1 MLTSFQTIF
10 HTNNRPVQKSI
21 LNYIKLFTVLFLIA
35 LSPSFAQNLPE
46 KPNPPKLV
54 NDFASVMSSSEVAA
68 LEQKLVA
75 FNDSNSTQIAIVT
88 IKSIEG
94 YDIADFAFKL
104 GEKWGIGQ
112 KGKDNGI
119 LILVAPNDRKVF
131 IATGYGAE
139 EYVTDAMSRRIIEQ
153 KFKPSFKNNNY
164 YQGLEDGTNDI
175 IDLLT
180 GQFKAEPK
188 AVSGKHKGSLLK
200 IIVIIIIIIM
210 LIKIFGGGNRGGG
223 RTFRSSGPIFWGGLG
238 GFGRGFGGGS
248 SGGFGGGGGGG
259 FGGFGGG
266 SFGGGGAGG
275 SW

>member
-1 MLTSFQTIF
+1 M
-10 HTNNRPVQKSI
+10 
-21 LNYIKLFTVLFLIA
+21 
-35 LSPSFAQNLPE
+35 
-46 KPNPPKLV
+46 
-54 NDFASVMSSSEVAA
+54 
-68 LEQKLVA
+68 A

-94 YDIADFAFKL
+94 YDIADYAFKL
-104 GEKWGIGQ
+104 GEKWGVGQ

-119 LILVAPNDRKVF
+119 LIVVAPNDRKVF

-139 EYVTDAMSRRIIEQ
+139 EYVTDAMARRIIEQ

-180 GQFKAEPK
+180 GKFKAEPEQRII
-188 AVSGKHKGSLLK
+188 
-200 IIVIIIIIIM
+200 IIVIIIIL

-223 RTFRSSGPIFWGGLG
+223 RTFNSSGPIFWGGMG

-248 SGGFGGGGGGG
+248 SGGFGGGGGG

>member
-1 MLTSFQTIF
+1 
-10 HTNNRPVQKSI
+10 VQKSI
-21 LNYIKLFTVLFLIA
+21 LNYILLFVCFFAILFSNA
-35 LSPSFAQNLPE
+35 FAQTLPE
-46 KPNPPKLV
+46 RPNPPKLV
-54 NDFASVMSSSEVAA
+54 NDFAAVMSSSEVSS

-88 IKSIEG
+88 IKSVEG
-94 YDIADFAFKL
+94 YDIADYAFKL
-104 GEKWGIGQ
+104 GQKWGIGQ

-153 KFKPSFKNNNY
+153 KFKPAFKNNNFY
-164 YQGLEDGTNDI
+164 EGLEQGTNDI

-180 GQFKAEPK
+180 GKFKAEPQEVK
-188 AVSGKHKGSLLK
+188 GKHKGSFLK
-200 IIVIIIIIIM
+200 IIIIVIIIIV

-223 RTFRSSGPIFWGGLG
+223 RTFRSSGPIFWGGMG

>member
-1 MLTSFQTIF
+1 M
-10 HTNNRPVQKSI
+10 QKSKINFI
-21 LNYIKLFTVLFLIA
+21 LLVGSLVFLL
-35 LSPSFAQNLPE
+35 LSQAYSQNLPE

-54 NDFASVMSSSEVAA
+54 NDFAAVMSLSEVAA

-88 IKSIEG
+88 LKSLEG
-94 YDIADFAFKL
+94 NDIADYAFKL
-104 GEKWGIGQ
+104 GEKWGVGQ

-119 LILVAPNDRKVF
+119 LVLVAPNDRKVF

-139 EYVTDAMSRRIIEQ
+139 EYVTDAMSRRIIEN
-153 KFKPSFKNNNY
+153 KFKPYFKNNNY
-164 YQGLEDGTNDI
+164 YQGLEEGTNDI

-180 GQFKAEPK
+180 GKFKAEPQQSVNK
-188 AVSGKHKGSLLK
+188 AKGS
-200 IIVIIIIIIM
+200 IVKIIIILVLIII
-210 LIKIFGGGNRGGG
+210 LIKIFGGKGGGG
-223 RTFRSSGPIFWGGLG
+223 RTYRSSGPIFWGGFG
-238 GFGRGFGGGS
+238 GGSFGRGGSFGGFGGGS
-248 SGGFGGGGGGG
+248 SGGG

>member
-1 MLTSFQTIF
+1 M
-10 HTNNRPVQKSI
+10 QKLLLKHFLFLAALFSI
-21 LNYIKLFTVLFLIA
+21 LVGQV
-35 LSPSFAQNLPE
+35 FAQDIPE
-46 KPNPPKLV
+46 RPSPPKLV
-54 NDFASVMSSSEVAA
+54 NDFAAVLSSDEVNA
-68 LEQKLVA
+68 LEQKLVS

-88 IKSIEG
+88 VKSIEG
-94 YDIADFAFKL
+94 YDIADYAFKL
-104 GEKWGIGQ
+104 GEKWGVGQ

-119 LILVAPNDRKVF
+119 LVLVAPNDRKIF

-139 EYVTDAMSRRIIEQ
+139 EYVTDAMARRIIEQ
-153 KFKPSFKNNNY
+153 TIKPSFRNNNY
-164 YQGLEDGTNDI
+164 YEGLNEGTNDI

-180 GQFKAEPK
+180 GKFKAEPQQGK
-188 AVSGKHKGSLLK
+188 GKHKGSFLK
-200 IIVIIIIIIM
+200 IIIILVVIIV

-238 GFGRGFGGGS
+238 GFGRGGGFGGFGGGS
-248 SGGFGGGGGGG
+248 SGGG

>member
-1 MLTSFQTIF
+1 M
-10 HTNNRPVQKSI
+10 QKSI
-21 LNYIKLFTVLFLIA
+21 KKHFTIFVALAALIITQA
-35 LSPSFAQNLPE
+35 FGQTIPE
-46 KPNPPKLV
+46 RPNPPKLV
-54 NDFASVMSSSEVAA
+54 NDFAGVMQSGEVAA

-94 YDIADFAFKL
+94 YDISDYAFKL
-104 GEKWGIGQ
+104 GEKWGVGQ

-119 LILVAPNDRKVF
+119 LIVVAPNDRKVF

-139 EYVTDAMSRRIIEQ
+139 EYVTDAMARRIVEQ

-164 YQGLEDGTNDI
+164 YQGLEAGTNDI

-180 GQFKAEPK
+180 GKFKAEPQESK
-188 AVSGKHKGSLLK
+188 GKHKGSLLK
-200 IIVIIIIIIM
+200 IIIIVFVIIF
-210 LIKIFGGGNRGGG
+210 LIRIFGGGNRGGG
-223 RTFRSSGPIFWGGLG
+223 RTFRSSGPIFWGGMG
-238 GFGRGFGGGS
+238 GFGRSFGGGS
-248 SGGFGGGGGGG
+248 SGGGFGGGGGG

>member
-1 MLTSFQTIF
+1 MPNTIAKFFSIFAVIFAAFLTQ
-10 HTNNRPVQKSI
+10 
-21 LNYIKLFTVLFLIA
+21 IA
-35 LSPSFAQNLPE
+35 AQNLPDR
-46 KPNPPKLV
+46 PSPPKLV
-54 NDFASVMSSSEVAA
+54 NDFAGVLQKNEVSA

-88 IKSIEG
+88 VKSIDG
-94 YDIADFAFKL
+94 YDIADYAFKL

-119 LILVAPNDRKVF
+119 LIVVAPNDRKVF

-139 EYVTDAMSRRIIEQ
+139 EFVTDALARRIIEQ
-153 KFKPSFKNNNY
+153 KFKPYFKNNQFY
-164 YQGLEDGTNDI
+164 EGLEAGTNDI

-180 GQFKAEPK
+180 GKFKAEPQQNI
-188 AVSGKHKGSLLK
+188 GKHKGSIIK
-200 IIVIIIIIIM
+200 VIIIIVIIIL
-210 LIKIFGGGNRGGG
+210 LIKIFGGGHGGGG
-223 RTFRSSGPIFWGGLG
+223 RTFRSSGPVFWGGMG

-248 SGGFGGGGGGG
+248 SGGFGGGGG

>member
-1 MLTSFQTIF
+1 VKNTKL
-10 HTNNRPVQKSI
+10 KSI
-21 LNYIKLFTVLFLIA
+21 SIFTGLLFLFIA
-35 LSPSFAQNLPE
+35 QVFAQTLPE
-46 KPNPPKLV
+46 KQNPPKLV
-54 NDFASVMSSSEVAA
+54 NDFAGVMSSSQTNT

-75 FNDSNSTQIAIVT
+75 FNDSNSTQIAIVI
-88 IKSIEG
+88 IKSVEG
-94 YDIADFAFKL
+94 YDISDYAFKL

-119 LILVAPNDRKVF
+119 LILVAPNDRKAF

-164 YQGLEDGTNDI
+164 YEGLEAGTKDI

-180 GQFKAEPK
+180 GKFKAETQQQR
-188 AVSGKHKGSLLK
+188 GKGKGSFLT
-200 IIVIIIIIIM
+200 IIIIVVFIILLM
-210 LIKIFGGGNRGGG
+210 KIFGGGKGGGG
-223 RTFRSSGPIFWGGLG
+223 RTFNSSGPIFWGGLG

-248 SGGFGGGGGGG
+248 GGGFGGGGGG

>member
-1 MLTSFQTIF
+1 MLGLI
-10 HTNNRPVQKSI
+10 
-21 LNYIKLFTVLFLIA
+21 LIA
-35 LSPSFAQNLPE
+35 LAPGFAQNLPD
-46 KPNPPKLV
+46 KSNPPKLV
-54 NDFASVMSSSEVAA
+54 NDFAGVMAANEVAA

-94 YDIADFAFKL
+94 YDISDYAFKL

-112 KGKDNGI
+112 KAKDNGI

-139 EYVTDAMSRRIIEQ
+139 EYVTDAMARRIIEQ

-164 YQGLEDGTNDI
+164 YEGLEAGTNDI

-180 GQFKAEPK
+180 GKFKAEPQEVK
-188 AVSGKHKGSLLK
+188 GKHKGSFLR
-200 IIVIIIIIIM
+200 IIIIIIIIIV
-210 LIKIFGGGNRGGG
+210 LIKIFGGGNGGG
-223 RTFRSSGPIFWGGLG
+223 RTFRSSGPIFWGGFG
-238 GFGRGFGGGS
+238 GFGSRGGFGGFGGGS
-248 SGGFGGGGGGG
+248 SGGGG

>member
-1 MLTSFQTIF
+1 MLGLCMQ
-10 HTNNRPVQKSI
+10 
-21 LNYIKLFTVLFLIA
+21 A
-35 LSPSFAQNLPE
+35 FAQTLPE

-54 NDFASVMSSSEVAA
+54 NDFAGVMAADEVAA

-88 IKSIEG
+88 LTSIEG
-94 YDIADFAFKL
+94 YDISDYAFKL
-104 GEKWGIGQ
+104 GQKWGIGQ
-112 KGKDNGI
+112 KDKDNGI

-139 EYVTDAMSRRIIEQ
+139 EFVTDAMARRIIEQ
-153 KFKPSFKNNNY
+153 QFKPAFRNNQY
-164 YQGLEDGTNDI
+164 YQGLNEGTNVI

-180 GQFKAEPK
+180 GKFKAEPQETN
-188 AVSGKHKGSLLK
+188 GKHKGSILK
-200 IIVIIIIIIM
+200 IIIIIVIIIL
-210 LIKIFGGGNRGGG
+210 LIRIFGGGNGGGG

-238 GFGRGFGGGS
+238 GFGRGGGFGGFGGGS
-248 SGGFGGGGGGG
+248 SGGGG

-266 SFGGGGAGG
+266 SFGGGGSGG

>member
-1 MLTSFQTIF
+1 VQKIIQKHFYFLVAVFAIVFTQSFGQTIPE
-10 HTNNRPVQKSI
+10 RPS
-21 LNYIKLFTVLFLIA
+21 
-35 LSPSFAQNLPE
+35 
-46 KPNPPKLV
+46 PPKLV
-54 NDFASVMSSSEVAA
+54 NDFAGIMQSSEVAT

-94 YDIADFAFKL
+94 YDIADYAFKL
-104 GEKWGIGQ
+104 GEKWGVGQ

-119 LILVAPNDRKVF
+119 LIVVAPNDRKVF

-139 EYVTDAMSRRIIEQ
+139 EYVTDAMARRIIEQ

-164 YQGLEDGTNDI
+164 YQGLEDGTSDI

-180 GQFKAEPK
+180 GKFKAEPQEK
-188 AVSGKHKGSLLK
+188 IGKHKGSFLK
-200 IIVIIIIIIM
+200 IIVIIIIIIL

-223 RTFRSSGPIFWGGLG
+223 RTFNSSGPIFWGGMG

>member
-1 MLTSFQTIF
+1 MIF
-10 HTNNRPVQKSI
+10 PTKNKPVQKSLFKCFLLFI
-21 LNYIKLFTVLFLIA
+21 GLFTMLLGQT
-35 LSPSFAQNLPE
+35 FAQTLPE
-46 KPNPPKLV
+46 RPNPPKLV
-54 NDFASVMSSSEVAA
+54 NDFAGVMSSNEVAA

-94 YDIADFAFKL
+94 YDIADYAFKL

-112 KGKDNGI
+112 KAKDNGI

-153 KFKPSFKNNNY
+153 KFKPSFKNNNFY
-164 YQGLEDGTNDI
+164 EGLDAGTNDI

-180 GQFKAEPK
+180 GKFKAEPQEVK
-188 AVSGKHKGSLLK
+188 GKHKGSFLK
-200 IIVIIIIIIM
+200 IIIIIIIIIV
-210 LIKIFGGGNRGGG
+210 LIKIFGGGNRGGR
-223 RTFRSSGPIFWGGLG
+223 RTFRSSGPIFWGGMG

>member
-1 MLTSFQTIF
+1 VQKIIQKHFYFLVAVFAIVFTQSFGQTIPE
-10 HTNNRPVQKSI
+10 RPS
-21 LNYIKLFTVLFLIA
+21 
-35 LSPSFAQNLPE
+35 
-46 KPNPPKLV
+46 PPKLV
-54 NDFASVMSSSEVAA
+54 NDFAGIMQSSEVAT

-94 YDIADFAFKL
+94 YDIADYAFKL
-104 GEKWGIGQ
+104 GEKWGVGQ

-119 LILVAPNDRKVF
+119 LIVVAPNDRKVF

-139 EYVTDAMSRRIIEQ
+139 EYVTDAMARRIIEQ

-180 GQFKAEPK
+180 GKFKAEPQEK
-188 AVSGKHKGSLLK
+188 IGKHKGSFLK
-200 IIVIIIIIIM
+200 IIVIIIIIIL

-223 RTFRSSGPIFWGGLG
+223 RTFNSSGPIFWGGMG

>member
-1 MLTSFQTIF
+1 M
-10 HTNNRPVQKSI
+10 QKSI
-21 LNYIKLFTVLFLIA
+21 LKHFSFLLAIIA
-35 LSPSFAQNLPE
+35 IACTQGFAQTLPE
-46 KPNPPKLV
+46 RPSPPKLV
-54 NDFASVMSSSEVAA
+54 NDFAGVMQSSEVAA

-88 IKSIEG
+88 LKSIEG
-94 YDIADFAFKL
+94 YDIADYAFKL
-104 GEKWGIGQ
+104 GEKWGVGQ

-119 LILVAPNDRKVF
+119 LIVVAPNDRKVF

-139 EYVTDAMSRRIIEQ
+139 EYVTDAMARRIIEQ
-153 KFKPSFKNNNY
+153 KFKPYFKNNNY

-180 GQFKAEPK
+180 GKFKAEPQETK
-188 AVSGKHKGSLLK
+188 GKHKGSFLR
-200 IIVIIIIIIM
+200 IIIIIIIIIV
-210 LIKIFGGGNRGGG
+210 LIKIFGGGNRGG
-223 RTFRSSGPIFWGGLG
+223 RTFNSSGPIFWGGLG

-248 SGGFGGGGGGG
+248 SGGFGGGGGG

>member
-1 MLTSFQTIF
+1 VQKTIF
-10 HTNNRPVQKSI
+10 HR
-21 LNYIKLFTVLFLIA
+21 LLFLVAIFA
-35 LSPSFAQNLPE
+35 LPYHPSFGQDIP
-46 KPNPPKLV
+46 KRPDPPKLV
-54 NDFASVMSSSEVAA
+54 NDFANIMQQAEVAA

-94 YDIADFAFKL
+94 YDIADYAFKL
-104 GEKWGIGQ
+104 GEKWGVGQ

-119 LILVAPNDRKVF
+119 LIVVAPNDRKVF

-139 EYVTDAMSRRIIEQ
+139 EYVTDAMARRIIEQ
-153 KFKPSFKNNNY
+153 KFKPNFKNNNY
-164 YQGLEDGTNDI
+164 YLGLDAGTNDI

-180 GQFKAEPK
+180 GKFKAEPQQNE
-188 AVSGKHKGSLLK
+188 GKHKGSILK
-200 IIVIIIIIIM
+200 IIIIIVIIVL
-210 LIKIFGGGNRGGG
+210 LIKIFSGGNGGGG
-223 RTFRSSGPIFWGGLG
+223 RTFRSSGPIFWGGMG
-238 GFGRGFGGGS
+238 GFSRGFGGGS
-248 SGGFGGGGGGG
+248 GGGFGGGGGG

>member
-1 MLTSFQTIF
+1 MQKIFLKPFYFLVAFFALLSLHANAQTF
-10 HTNNRPVQKSI
+10 PD
-21 LNYIKLFTVLFLIA
+21 
-35 LSPSFAQNLPE
+35 

-54 NDFASVMSSSEVAA
+54 NDFAGIMQSGEVAA

-88 IKSIEG
+88 LKSIEG
-94 YDIADFAFKL
+94 YDIADYAFKL

-131 IATGYGAE
+131 IATGYGTE

-153 KFKPSFKNNNY
+153 KFKPAFKNNNY
-164 YQGLEDGTNDI
+164 YQGLDAGTNDI

-180 GQFKAEPK
+180 GKFKAEPQEAK
-188 AVSGKHKGSLLK
+188 GKHKGSILK
-200 IIVIIIIIIM
+200 IVIILVIIVL
-210 LIKIFGGGNRGGG
+210 LIKIFGGGSGGGG
-223 RTFRSSGPIFWGGLG
+223 RTFRSSGPIFWGGMG

-248 SGGFGGGGGGG
+248 SGGGFGGGG

>member
-1 MLTSFQTIF
+1 VKKIKIITFSVFVGILLLTIGQ
-10 HTNNRPVQKSI
+10 
-21 LNYIKLFTVLFLIA
+21 L
-35 LSPSFAQNLPE
+35 FAQNLPE

-54 NDFASVMSSSEVAA
+54 NDFAAVMSTTQVNA

-88 IKSIEG
+88 VKSIEG
-94 YDIADFAFKL
+94 YDIADYAFKL

-112 KGKDNGI
+112 KGKNNGV

-131 IATGYGAE
+131 IATGYGTE
-139 EYVTDAMSRRIIEQ
+139 EFVTDAMSRRIIEQ
-153 KFKPSFKNNNY
+153 KFKPSFKNNNFY
-164 YQGLEDGTNDI
+164 EGLDAGTNDI

-180 GQFKAEPK
+180 GKFKAEPK
-188 AVSGKHKGSLLK
+188 QQKGKGSLIT
-200 IIVIIIIIIM
+200 IIIIVVIIILLM
-210 LIKIFGGGNRGGG
+210 KIFGGGSGGGG
-223 RTFRSSGPIFWGGLG
+223 RTFRSSGPIFWGGMG

-248 SGGFGGGGGGG
+248 SGGFGGGG

>member
-1 MLTSFQTIF
+1 
-10 HTNNRPVQKSI
+10 VQKSI
-21 LNYIKLFTVLFLIA
+21 LKHLSVVVALFVIT
-35 LSPSFAQNLPE
+35 LSQVFAQTLPE

-54 NDFASVMSSSEVAA
+54 NDFAGVMQSGEVAV

-75 FNDSNSTQIAIVT
+75 FNDSNSTQIAVVT

-94 YDIADFAFKL
+94 YDIADYAFKL

-139 EYVTDAMSRRIIEQ
+139 EYVTDAMARRIIEQ

-164 YQGLEDGTNDI
+164 YQGLEAGTNDI

-180 GQFKAEPK
+180 GKFKAEPQQLK
-188 AVSGKHKGSLLK
+188 NKGKGSFLK
-200 IIVIIIIIIM
+200 IIIILVIIIL
-210 LIKIFGGGNRGGG
+210 LIKIFGGGKGGGG
-223 RTFRSSGPIFWGGLG
+223 RTFNSAGPIFWGGMG

>member
-1 MLTSFQTIF
+1 MIPTSFQTIY
-10 HTNNRPVQKSI
+10 HTKIRPVQHSI
-21 LNYIKLFTVLFLIA
+21 FHSLKLLLGLILIA
-35 LSPSFAQNLPE
+35 LAPGFAQNLPD
-46 KPNPPKLV
+46 KSNPPKLV
-54 NDFASVMSSSEVAA
+54 NDFAGVMAANEVAA

-94 YDIADFAFKL
+94 YDISDYAFKL

-112 KGKDNGI
+112 KAKDNGI

-139 EYVTDAMSRRIIEQ
+139 EYVTDAMARRIIEQ

-164 YQGLEDGTNDI
+164 YEGLEAGTNDI

-180 GQFKAEPK
+180 GKFKAEPQEVK
-188 AVSGKHKGSLLK
+188 GKHKGSFLR
-200 IIVIIIIIIM
+200 IIIIIIIIIV
-210 LIKIFGGGNRGGG
+210 LIKIFGGGNGGG
-223 RTFRSSGPIFWGGLG
+223 RTFRSSGPIFWGGFG
-238 GFGRGFGGGS
+238 GFGSRGGFGGFGGGS
-248 SGGFGGGGGGG
+248 SGGGG